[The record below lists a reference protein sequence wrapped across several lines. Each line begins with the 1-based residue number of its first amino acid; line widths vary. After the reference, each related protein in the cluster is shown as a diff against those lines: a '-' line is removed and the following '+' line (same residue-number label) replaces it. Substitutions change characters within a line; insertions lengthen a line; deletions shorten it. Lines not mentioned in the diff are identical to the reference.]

1 MIGKRNQL
9 VKPNNIQAAVHL
21 MCLLKIPERDYMPE
35 SSEMSNVKNKND
47 LRIFI
52 S

>member
-1 MIGKRNQL
+1 MIGKKNQL
-9 VKPNNIQAAVHL
+9 MKPNNIQAVVHF
-21 MCLLKIPERDYMPE
+21 MYLLKIPERDYMPE
-35 SSEMSNVKNKND
+35 SSEMLNVKNKND